1 MLLYIC
7 ISYNLLYAVI
17 SIVDEIIHICILI
30 CLYYILN
37 LYVILKKNSF
47 FILISFYFFI
57 TCFSFSASIPAIA
70 NKINPGI
77 PKGIP
82 KKVAV
87 VNTNI
92 P

>member
-1 MLLYIC
+1 M
-7 ISYNLLYAVI
+7 I
-17 SIVDEIIHICILI
+17 SIVDGGNTYVHPI
-30 CLYYILN
+30 CLYYILK
-37 LYVILKKNSF
+37 LYDVILKKNFF

-57 TCFSFSASIPAIA
+57 TCFSFSASIPAIT

-82 KKVAV
+82 KKVPVA
-87 VNTNI
+87 NTNI

>member
-1 MLLYIC
+1 MM
-7 ISYNLLYAVI
+7 NFK
-17 SIVDEIIHICILI
+17 E
-30 CLYYILN
+30 
-37 LYVILKKNSF
+37 KSF

-57 TCFSFSASIPAIA
+57 TCFSLSANRPAIR

-87 VNTNI
+87 ANTNI